1 MKKLVTNMDQ
11 HGRVLIPSEI
21 RERLNIQPGDKDN
34 LEVYENELKIISANQ
49 IIDEMHAIF
58 TKNQNSRK
66 DSVVD
71 DFINRK
77 HEQYIYLFVKNR
89 VCNYC
94 VQF

>member
-21 RERLNIQPGDKDN
+21 RERLNIQPGDKVN

-66 DSVVD
+66 DLVVD

-77 HEQYIYLFVKNR
+77 YEEYQIEEERSIKNGK
-89 VCNYC
+89 
-94 VQF
+94 

>member
-21 RERLNIQPGDKDN
+21 RERLNIQPGDKVN
-34 LEVYENELKIISANQ
+34 LEVYGNELKIISANQ

-77 HEQYIYLFVKNR
+77 YEEYQIEEERSIKNGK
-89 VCNYC
+89 
-94 VQF
+94 

>member
-1 MKKLVTNMDQ
+1 MEKLVTNMDQ

-21 RERLNIQPGDKDN
+21 REMLNIHPGDKVN
-34 LEVYENELKIISANQ
+34 IEVYENEVKIINANK

-58 TKNQNSRK
+58 TKNQNDRK

-77 HEQYIYLFVKNR
+77 HEEYQIEETRSIKNG
-89 VCNYC
+89 
-94 VQF
+94 

>member
-1 MKKLVTNMDQ
+1 MAKLVTNMDQ

-21 RERLNIQPGDKDN
+21 REMLNIHPGDKVN
-34 LEVYENELKIISANQ
+34 IEVYENEVKIINANK

-58 TKNQNSRK
+58 TRNQSGRK

-77 HEQYIYLFVKNR
+77 HEEYQIEETRSIKNG
-89 VCNYC
+89 
-94 VQF
+94 

>member
-21 RERLNIQPGDKDN
+21 RERLNIQPGDKVN

-77 HEQYIYLFVKNR
+77 HEEYQIEEERGIKNGK
-89 VCNYC
+89 
-94 VQF
+94 

>member
-21 RERLNIQPGDKDN
+21 RERLNIQPGDKVN
-34 LEVYENELKIISANQ
+34 LEVYENEVKIISANQ
-49 IIDEMHAIF
+49 VIDEMHAIF

-77 HEQYIYLFVKNR
+77 HEEYQIEEERGIKNGK
-89 VCNYC
+89 
-94 VQF
+94 